1 MVEEA
6 ETNLLIHSFSL
17 TFSLALLTS
26 ASTKVLPISAKFVQA
41 SCLVEQPT
49 SSSSSPPWKET
60 SSGNDETT
68 NKAEF
73 VREMFEGGSGVASH
87 LTVSYPLLKGI
98 AKECKIAHTHDG
110 NGGASAAGSNTFS
123 GGMMIKN
130 GTSASVVLET
140 GEMKHCERVV
150 VV

>member
-1 MVEEA
+1 MYVTMVEEA

-73 VREMFEGGSGVASH
+73 VREMFEGGWVIRWD
-87 LTVSYPLLKGI
+87 TVCLIISEDLI
-98 AKECKIAHTHDG
+98 
-110 NGGASAAGSNTFS
+110 
-123 GGMMIKN
+123 
-130 GTSASVVLET
+130 
-140 GEMKHCERVV
+140 
-150 VV
+150 